1 MLLPYQSFKQV
12 ILKWSDPFLR
22 LNEEHFTFHLQYKHL
37 VRLLT
42 VTWRTF
48 LPQKSESV
56 RTHSS
61 NSIEMQPHY
70 SQPSRENATPSS
82 STTPLA
88 SYKEVAPP
96 AGSASLRYR
105 NRGGISILMC
115 EQIEA
120 LSGMV
125 FVPAQNLSG
134 KVWTQPKS
142 PKTHLVLE
150 ASYFPSYK

>member
-1 MLLPYQSFKQV
+1 
-12 ILKWSDPFLR
+12 
-22 LNEEHFTFHLQYKHL
+22 
-37 VRLLT
+37 
-42 VTWRTF
+42 
-48 LPQKSESV
+48 
-56 RTHSS
+56 
-61 NSIEMQPHY
+61 MQPHY

-134 KVWTQPKS
+134 KM
-142 PKTHLVLE
+142 
-150 ASYFPSYK
+150 